1 MTATA
6 IKTSPKAS
14 SHKRKKLITD
24 IILMI
29 ILAIG
34 SLTMII
40 PFWWMV
46 STALD
51 EAAMFDLVMPPVFW
65 PREFTTRAFYMAFNN
80 VPMMRYMVNT
90 FIVAAGNITVSILSA
105 IMAGYALSKI
115 RFKGST
121 VVLMIAL
128 STIMIPGPVMMVPRF
143 FLFHRFGLVDSY
155 LAFWLPAAA
164 YAFGTFFVKQYMDSI
179 PDSLRESARI
189 DGAGEL
195 RIALQ
200 IYMPLCGALI
210 ATLVILIFLGT
221 WNDFMWPMIIL
232 TSPSRY
238 TLQLGIAMFSMQGGM
253 QATDLPAIR
262 LAITTVSIIPVLIMY
277 LCLQRFIVESIA
289 LSGVKQ

>member
-1 MTATA
+1 MEASKKATN
-6 IKTSPKAS
+6 KM
-14 SHKRKKLITD
+14 SHKRAKLIQD
-24 IILMI
+24 IIIII
-29 ILAIG
+29 ILGIG
-34 SLTMII
+34 SLSMII
-40 PFWWMV
+40 PFWWMI

-51 EAAMFDLVMPPVFW
+51 ETAMFELVIPPVFW
-65 PREFTTRAFYMAFNN
+65 PQEFTTRAFYMAFNN
-80 VPMMRYMVNT
+80 VPMMRYMLNT
-90 FIVAAGNITVSILSA
+90 LIVAGGNMLVSILSA
-105 IMAGYALSKI
+105 VMAGYALSKI

-121 VVLMIAL
+121 VVLIIAL
-128 STIMIPGPVMMVPRF
+128 STMMIPLPVMMVPRF

-210 ATLVILIFLGT
+210 ATLVVLIFLGT

-238 TLQLGIAMFSMQGGM
+238 TLQLGIAMFAMSDGGM
-253 QATDLPAIR
+253 QATTLPAIR
-262 LAITTVSIIPVLIMY
+262 LAVTAVSIIPVLVMY
-277 LCLQRFIVESIA
+277 LGLQRYIVESIA

>member
-1 MTATA
+1 MAAVTAPRK
-6 IKTSPKAS
+6 ITSK
-14 SHKRKKLITD
+14 KRKELISD
-24 IILMI
+24 LIIITVLG
-29 ILAIG
+29 IG
-34 SLTMII
+34 SLTMIV

-51 EAAMFDLVMPPVFW
+51 AAAMFDMIMPPVFW
-65 PREFTTRAFYMAFNN
+65 PQEFSTRAFYIAFNN
-80 VPMMRYMVNT
+80 VPMMRYMFNT
-90 FIVAAGNITVSILSA
+90 FVVAAGNITISILSA

-128 STIMIPGPVMMVPRF
+128 STVMIPAPVMMVPRF

-189 DGAGEL
+189 DGASEL

-200 IYMPLCGALI
+200 IYMPLCGAMI

-238 TLQLGIAMFSMQGGM
+238 TVQLGMAMFSMAQGNM
-253 QATDLPAIR
+253 QSADLPAVR

>member
-1 MTATA
+1 MAAITA
-6 IKTSPKAS
+6 KPKVTS
-14 SHKRKKLITD
+14 HRRNKLISD
-24 IILMI
+24 III
-29 ILAIG
+29 IIVLAIG
-34 SLTMII
+34 SLAMII

-46 STALD
+46 STAFD
-51 EAAMFDLVMPPVFW
+51 EAAMFELVIPPVFW
-65 PREFTTRAFYMAFNN
+65 PQEFTTRAFYMAFNN
-80 VPMMRYMVNT
+80 VPMMRYMFNT

-128 STIMIPGPVMMVPRF
+128 STIMIPAPVMMVPRF
-143 FLFHRFGLVDSY
+143 FLFHRLGLVDSY
-155 LAFWLPAAA
+155 FAFWLPAAA

-238 TLQLGIAMFSMQGGM
+238 TIQLGIAMFAMADGAMQN
-253 QATDLPAIR
+253 ANLPAIR
-262 LAITTVSIIPVLIMY
+262 LAVTTVSIIPILILY
-277 LCLQRFIVESIA
+277 LCLQRYIVESIA

>member
-1 MTATA
+1 MVTV
-6 IKTSPKAS
+6 
-14 SHKRKKLITD
+14 
-24 IILMI
+24 
-29 ILAIG
+29 LAIG

-40 PFWWMV
+40 PFWWMI
-46 STALD
+46 STAFD
-51 EAAMFDLVMPPVFW
+51 AAAMFDLVMPPVFW
-65 PREFTTRAFYMAFNN
+65 PREFTTNAFYMAFNN
-80 VPMMRYMVNT
+80 VPMMRFMLNT
-90 FIVAAGNITVSILSA
+90 FIVAAGNITISILSA

-115 RFKGST
+115 RFKGAT
-121 VVLMIAL
+121 VVLIIAL
-128 STIMIPGPVMMVPRF
+128 STLMVPPEVMMVPRF
-143 FLFHRFGLVDSY
+143 FLFHRLGLVNSY

-164 YAFGTFFVKQYMDSI
+164 YAFGTFFAKQYMDSI

-210 ATLVILIFLGT
+210 ATLVVLIFLGT

-238 TLQLGIAMFSMQGGM
+238 TLQLGIAMFSMAQGGA
-253 QATDLPAIR
+253 QSAALPAIR

>member
-1 MTATA
+1 MGA
-6 IKTSPKAS
+6 IAVNKKFTSK
-14 SHKRKKLITD
+14 KRIKNINDFILIAVLG
-24 IILMI
+24 IF
-29 ILAIG
+29 

-40 PFWWMV
+40 PFWWMI
-46 STALD
+46 STAFD
-51 EAAMFDLVMPPVFW
+51 EAAMFEMVIPPVFW
-65 PREFTTRAFYMAFNN
+65 PTEFTTRAFYVAFNN
-80 VPMMRYMVNT
+80 VPMMRYMFNT
-90 FIVAAGNITVSILSA
+90 FIVAGGNITIAILSA
-105 IMAGYALSKI
+105 VMAGYALSKI
-115 RFKGST
+115 RFKGAT
-121 VVLMIAL
+121 FVLMLAL
-128 STIMIPGPVMMVPRF
+128 STMMIPAPTMMVPRF

-164 YAFGTFFVKQYMDSI
+164 YAFGTFFTKQYMDSI

-200 IYMPLCGALI
+200 IYMPLCGAMI
-210 ATLVILIFLGT
+210 ATMVILLFLGT

-238 TLQLGIAMFSMQGGM
+238 TVQLGIAMFSMNMGGAQSAAM
-253 QATDLPAIR
+253 PAVR

>member
-1 MTATA
+1 
-6 IKTSPKAS
+6 
-14 SHKRKKLITD
+14 
-24 IILMI
+24 
-29 ILAIG
+29 
-34 SLTMII
+34 
-40 PFWWMV
+40 
-46 STALD
+46 
-51 EAAMFDLVMPPVFW
+51 
-65 PREFTTRAFYMAFNN
+65 
-80 VPMMRYMVNT
+80 
-90 FIVAAGNITVSILSA
+90 
-105 IMAGYALSKI
+105 
-115 RFKGST
+115 
-121 VVLMIAL
+121 
-128 STIMIPGPVMMVPRF
+128 
-143 FLFHRFGLVDSY
+143 VDSY

-238 TLQLGIAMFSMQGGM
+238 TLQLGIAMFAMTGDGSMQNTNM
-253 QATDLPAIR
+253 PAIR
-262 LAITTVSIIPVLIMY
+262 LAVTAVSIIPVLIMY
-277 LCLQRFIVESIA
+277 LCLQRYIVESIA